1 MKSQDLNPGQGLCK
15 EGLAP
20 CAVFG
25 ARQEP
30 GMLQLRST
38 HLGRGWLEDR
48 IVPLAAG
55 VPRSLVGRPVTVQGG
70 SSQGASTAAQFTV
83 CFQEEVC
90 PLWAA
95 EKEQG

>member
-1 MKSQDLNPGQGLCK
+1 
-15 EGLAP
+15 
-20 CAVFG
+20 
-25 ARQEP
+25 
-30 GMLQLRST
+30 MLQLRGT

-48 IVPLAAG
+48 IMPLAAG

-70 SSQGASTAAQFTV
+70 SSQGASTAAQFIV